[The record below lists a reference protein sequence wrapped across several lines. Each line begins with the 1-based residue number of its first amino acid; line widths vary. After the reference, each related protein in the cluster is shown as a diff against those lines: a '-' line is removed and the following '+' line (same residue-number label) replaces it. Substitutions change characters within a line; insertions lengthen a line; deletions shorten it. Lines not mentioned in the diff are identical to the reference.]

1 MRSTRTP
8 SPPMWMTGRWDG
20 SAPHGAPTLRSCCG
34 SNGLRPLMCGRGS
47 GANSKSDSWART
59 STCTSSSTCH
69 TTTSYRQSP
78 MNYYSRSTGGDWG
91 SVPAWVAAGM
101 SALFGV
107 LLWRSSTKSKKA
119 QAESRQAKQAVR
131 AARDAAD
138 AESRTAA
145 ALERTADIHTA
156 QERRAAEE
164 FEAEKESP
172 WDLLP
177 ISGDDYCVLV
187 NRTGRPKYHV
197 HIGGSAVPPP
207 GVRVH
212 ESRPG
217 KSRGERS
224 PHMGAR
230 SGREGVVAR
239 GKGQIRSVAVAN
251 LRPANQNRLIG
262 GGQPGHRPARR
273 HGPGAR
279 VSMCQH
285 PRPRR
290 QSDTG

>member
-1 MRSTRTP
+1 MTAACMDSIRRRRSKR
-8 SPPMWMTGRWDG
+8 RDG
-20 SAPHGAPTLRSCCG
+20 LAKRSC
-34 SNGLRPLMCGRGS
+34 LGR
-47 GANSKSDSWART
+47 SWHVRT
-59 STCTSSSTCH
+59 V
-69 TTTSYRQSP
+69 R
-78 MNYYSRSTGGDWG
+78 RSI
-91 SVPAWVAAGM
+91 VA
-101 SALFGV
+101 V
-107 LLWRSSTKSKKA
+107 VDEIEKA

-145 ALERTADIHTA
+145 ALERTVDIHTA

-187 NRTGRPKYHV
+187 NRTGRPKYQV

-212 ESRPG
+212 EIP
-217 KSRGERS
+217 
-224 PHMGAR
+224 
-230 SGREGVVAR
+230 AR
-239 GKGQIRSVAVAN
+239 GRVEVSV
-251 LRPANQNRLIG
+251 LRIWAPDQVVKVSWHATRTDPKRRGRVPTTCQPNWLIG

-290 QSDTG
+290 QSDTGAERMICEPQARRPD